1 MINILWKNNA
11 AKKATSFW
19 IAFLALW
26 FGPVAIFGWDWM
38 VIAFIITMVVILLF
52 FGWTIVYEYFE
63 SKEND

>member
-19 IAFLALW
+19 IAFLVLW
-26 FGPVAIFGWDWM
+26 FGPVAIFGGAWLL
-38 VIAFIITMVVILLF
+38 VAFIITMFVILLF
-52 FGWTIVYEYFE
+52 FGWTMAYGYFE